1 MISSS
6 GTGQMLRIFTPVALL
21 LCSLTALPQTIQ
33 GEVIAVI
40 DGNTLQVTS
49 PDLER
54 YQIILLGID
63 CPELTQDFGKDAK
76 SFTEA
81 RLLHERVVV
90 HLYGKD
96 RYKNY
101 IGVALT
107 RDSTDVRMMLL
118 QEGLAWTSERNPID
132 QLEVIRKEATSE
144 RKGLWIYDDP
154 IPPWLHRRQIS
165 MSAPKSR

>member
-1 MISSS
+1 MISCS
-6 GTGQMLRIFTPVALL
+6 GTRQGLRIFTLAALL
-21 LCSLTALPQTIQ
+21 LCSLTAQPQTIQ

-40 DGNTLQVTS
+40 DGNTLDVIST
-49 PDLER
+49 DHER

-76 SFTEA
+76 SFSEA
-81 RLLHERVVV
+81 RLLHESVVV
-90 HLYGKD
+90 HLHGKD

-107 RDSTDVRMMLL
+107 RDSTDVRLMLL
-118 QEGLAWTSERNPID
+118 QEGLAWTSERNPLEE
-132 QLEVIRKEATSE
+132 LEVIRKEAASE
-144 RKGLWIYDDP
+144 RRGLWIHDDA
-154 IPPWLHRRQIS
+154 IAPWLHRRQIS